1 MHTIDIFPPVTEA
14 VGRRRAKEH
23 VFDDFEPTRTA
34 LIVIDMQNFF
44 CAEGQSFEVPV
55 ARDIVPNINRIAAA
69 LRRAG
74 GLVVWVRTTFTNKTA
89 VEWSTFLD
97 YFNTPDLR
105 ADLLAGL
112 TADSRGHQFW
122 PNLDIQDGDEIVDK
136 TRFSAFIPGAS
147 EIDERLRAKGIDTLL
162 IAGTLTNVCCEST
175 ARDAS
180 MLNYKT
186 IMVAD
191 GNAARNDAQHNASLS
206 NLFVVF
212 CDVQMTDDIVAR
224 LKMAAPSGVPA
235 AE

>member
-89 VEWSTFLD
+89 VEWSTFLN

-105 ADLLAGL
+105 AQPRHSRRRRDRGQDPLL
-112 TADSRGHQFW
+112 
-122 PNLDIQDGDEIVDK
+122 
-136 TRFSAFIPGAS
+136 
-147 EIDERLRAKGIDTLL
+147 RLYSGSI
-162 IAGTLTNVCCEST
+162 
-175 ARDAS
+175 
-180 MLNYKT
+180 
-186 IMVAD
+186 
-191 GNAARNDAQHNASLS
+191 GNR
-206 NLFVVF
+206 
-212 CDVQMTDDIVAR
+212 
-224 LKMAAPSGVPA
+224 
-235 AE
+235 